1 MQVPTAQV
9 GGGATARFFLIFKAM
24 ANDPPVTGR
33 IPENEVTTSYFIY
46 KGYRLGLLL
55 SHCNPEMTTMKLYY
69 APGACSLSPHIA
81 LIESG
86 LPFSIERVDF
96 NTRRTETGED
106 YAAVNVRGYVP
117 ALRLDSGDVLTE
129 GAAIVQ
135 FIADKAPASGLAPQ
149 AGTLERARLQE
160 ALNFIASELHK
171 AFSPLF
177 RPATDEQGKQDA
189 RKAVALRLGQVE
201 AMLSDGRAYLLGERF
216 SVADGYL
223 FTVVSWSGHAG
234 IALDPWP
241 KLQAFMGR
249 LAQRPSIRQAIA
261 AEGLPQAA

>member
-1 MQVPTAQV
+1 
-9 GGGATARFFLIFKAM
+9 
-24 ANDPPVTGR
+24 
-33 IPENEVTTSYFIY
+33 
-46 KGYRLGLLL
+46 
-55 SHCNPEMTTMKLYY
+55 MKLYY

-81 LIESG
+81 LIEAG
-86 LPFSIERVDF
+86 LPFAIEKVDTS
-96 NTRRTETGED
+96 TRRTESGED
-106 YAAVNVRGYVP
+106 FSAVNARGYVP
-117 ALRLDSGDVLTE
+117 ALRLDSGEVLTE

-135 FIADKAPASGLAPQ
+135 FIADHAPAAGLAPK

-177 RPATDEQGKQDA
+177 RPGTDEQGRQDA

-201 AMLSDGRAYLLGERF
+201 AMLSDGRPHLLGEAF

-223 FTVVSWSGHAG
+223 FTVVNWSGHAG

-241 KLQAFMGR
+241 KLEAFMAR
-249 LAQRPSIRQAIA
+249 LSQRPSVRQAMA
-261 AEGLPQAA
+261 AEGLLQAA

>member
-1 MQVPTAQV
+1 
-9 GGGATARFFLIFKAM
+9 
-24 ANDPPVTGR
+24 
-33 IPENEVTTSYFIY
+33 
-46 KGYRLGLLL
+46 
-55 SHCNPEMTTMKLYY
+55 MKLYY

-86 LPFSIERVDF
+86 LPFSIEKVDIGAG
-96 NTRRTETGED
+96 RTEAGED
-106 YAAVNVRGYVP
+106 YAAINSRGYVP
-117 ALRLDSGDVLTE
+117 ALRLDGGDVLTE

-135 FIADKAPASGLAPQ
+135 FIADRAPAAGLAPE

-177 RPATDEQGKQDA
+177 RPGTDEQGKQDA

-201 AMLSDGRAYLLGERF
+201 AMLSDGRHHLLGEGF
-216 SVADGYL
+216 SVVDGYL
-223 FTVVSWSGHAG
+223 FTVVNWCGHVG

-241 KLQAFMGR
+241 NLQAFMAR
-249 LAQRPSIRQAIA
+249 MAQRPSVRQAMA
-261 AEGLPQAA
+261 AEGLLQAA

>member
-1 MQVPTAQV
+1 
-9 GGGATARFFLIFKAM
+9 
-24 ANDPPVTGR
+24 
-33 IPENEVTTSYFIY
+33 
-46 KGYRLGLLL
+46 
-55 SHCNPEMTTMKLYY
+55 MKLYY

-86 LPFSIERVDF
+86 LPFSIEKVDIR
-96 NTRRTETGED
+96 TSRTEVGED
-106 YAAVNVRGYVP
+106 YAAINARGYVP

-135 FIADKAPASGLAPQ
+135 FIADRAPASGLAPQ

-160 ALNFIASELHK
+160 ALNFVASELHK

-177 RPATDEQGKQDA
+177 RPGTDEQGKHDA

-201 AMLSDGRAYLLGERF
+201 AMLSDGRLHMLGERF

-223 FTVVSWSGHAG
+223 FTVVNWSGHAG

-241 KLQAFMGR
+241 KLQAFMAR
-249 LAQRPSIRQAIA
+249 MAQRPSVRQAMA
-261 AEGLPQAA
+261 AEGLLQAA